1 MRRRTLLGN
10 AVAAVGT
17 ATLGHGAAG
26 AQADPHAA
34 VDVLLVLAVDVSRSI
49 DEDEARLQREGYR
62 KAIVHPRVME
72 AVRGGMNGAIGL
84 AYVEWSGA
92 EQQRLVHPWTRIA
105 GLAEAVAWAGALDRT
120 PPTSGALDR
129 TPPTSLGQTSISGAI
144 DFSRRVLAQAP
155 WRAARRVID
164 VSGDGVNNS
173 GAPAEEA
180 RDRAVAEGI
189 TVNGLAIVNE
199 HPTYGVARRV
209 PLDEYYRKS
218 VVGGPGAFLVL
229 AEAFENFG
237 VAVRRKL
244 IWEISGLPP
253 PRRTAA
259 RAGGSAANHPE
270 GDTE

>member
-1 MRRRTLLGN
+1 MRRRTLLGT
-10 AVAAVGT
+10 AVAAAAT
-17 ATLGHGAAG
+17 ATLGPRPAG
-26 AQADPHAA
+26 AQADPDAA

-49 DEDEARLQREGYR
+49 DADEARLQRDGYR
-62 KAIVHPRVME
+62 NAIAHPRVIE
-72 AVRGGMNGAIGL
+72 AVRGGVIGAIGL

-105 GLAEAVAWAGALDRT
+105 GMAEAEAWARALNGA

-129 TPPTSLGQTSISGAI
+129 APRISLGQTSISGAI

-155 WRAARRVID
+155 WRAARRVVD

-209 PLDEYYRKS
+209 PLDEYYRES
-218 VVGGPGAFLVL
+218 VIGGPGAFLVL
-229 AEAFENFG
+229 AEAFESFG

-244 IWEISGLPP
+244 IWEISDLPP

-259 RAGGSAANHPE
+259 QATLGEPRQ
-270 GDTE
+270 